1 MSLFGGGRP
10 VDPLMPVHLD
20 VLGRLH
26 VLLGALAILAGT
38 SLLLIASGT
47 RLAITQ
53 MALTVFRPGD
63 EAIAIGQAGVWILV
77 WCGVVFGAGG
87 LALVLTGRALAR
99 RRPASR
105 QWALILAVLDLL
117 AVPFGT
123 ALSVYA
129 FWVLLNDEARRE
141 FGRPP
146 RLPQQPSP
154 PAVSA

>member
-26 VLLGALAILAGT
+26 VLLGAFAILAGS
-38 SLLLIASGT
+38 SLFLIAAGT
-47 RLAITQ
+47 RF
-53 MALTVFRPGD
+53 ALTQLDDAGAV
-63 EAIAIGQAGVWILV
+63 GQAGVWILA
-77 WCGVVFGAGG
+77 WCGAIFVAGG
-87 LALVLTGRALAR
+87 VALLLIGRGLGK
-99 RRPASR
+99 RRPAAR
-105 QWALILAVLDLL
+105 RWALIVAVPDLL

-146 RLPQQPSP
+146 RLPQQSPP

>member
-1 MSLFGGGRP
+1 MSLFGGARP

-26 VLLGALAILAGT
+26 ILLGAVAILAGL
-38 SLLLIASGT
+38 SLFIIAFGS
-47 RLAITQ
+47 RF
-53 MALTVFRPGD
+53 ALTQLEDVG
-63 EAIAIGQAGVWILV
+63 AAGQAGVWILA
-77 WCGVVFGAGG
+77 WCGFIFAAGG
-87 LALVLTGRALAR
+87 TALVLTGRALAR
-99 RRPASR
+99 RRPNAR
-105 QWALILAVLDLL
+105 RWALILAVLDLL

-123 ALSVYA
+123 ALSVYS

-146 RLPQQPSP
+146 RLPQQPPP

>member
-10 VDPLMPVHLD
+10 VEPLMPVHLN

-26 VLLGALAILAGT
+26 IMLGAFAILAGG
-38 SLLLIASGT
+38 SLLIIAFGT
-47 RLAITQ
+47 RA
-53 MALTVFRPGD
+53 ALTQLDGIGV
-63 EAIAIGQAGVWILV
+63 EGQAGAWILA
-77 WCGVVFGAGG
+77 WCGIVFALGG
-87 LALVLTGRALAR
+87 IALVFTGRALAR
-99 RRPASR
+99 RRPGAR
-105 QWALILAVLDLL
+105 RWALILAVLDLL

-146 RLPQQPSP
+146 RLPQPDPP

>member
-26 VLLGALAILAGT
+26 ALLGALAILAGL
-38 SLLLIASGT
+38 SLFLIAAGT
-47 RLAITQ
+47 RI
-53 MALTVFRPGD
+53 ALTELEDVG
-63 EAIAIGQAGVWILV
+63 AVGQAGVWILV
-77 WCGVVFGAGG
+77 WCGAVFAAGG
-87 LALVLTGRALAR
+87 LALLFTGRALAR
-99 RRPASR
+99 RRPSAR
-105 QWALILAVLDLL
+105 RWALILAVLDLL

-146 RLPQQPSP
+146 RLPHPSS
-154 PAVSA
+154 SASA

>member
-1 MSLFGGGRP
+1 MSLFGGRP

-26 VLLGALAILAGT
+26 VLLGALAILAGS
-38 SLLLIASGT
+38 SLFLIALGT
-47 RLAITQ
+47 RV
-53 MALTVFRPGD
+53 ALTQLDDSGV
-63 EAIAIGQAGVWILV
+63 AGQAGVWILV
-77 WCGVVFGAGG
+77 GCGAVLAAGG
-87 LALVLTGRALAR
+87 TALVLTGRALGKRRPTAR
-99 RRPASR
+99 R
-105 QWALILAVLDLL
+105 WALILAVLDLV

-146 RLPQQPSP
+146 RLPQPPPP

>member
-20 VLGRLH
+20 VLGQLH
-26 VLLGALAILAGT
+26 VVLGALSVLAGT
-38 SLLLIASGT
+38 SLFLIAFGT
-47 RLAITQ
+47 RV
-53 MALTVFRPGD
+53 ALTQLSDVGVV
-63 EAIAIGQAGVWILV
+63 GQAGVWILI
-77 WCGVVFGAGG
+77 WCGVVFAAGG
-87 LALVLTGRALAR
+87 AALVLTGRALAK
-99 RRPASR
+99 RRPAAR
-105 QWALILAVLDLL
+105 RWALILAVPDLL

>member
-1 MSLFGGGRP
+1 MSLFGGRP

-26 VLLGALAILAGT
+26 VLLGALAILAGS
-38 SLLLIASGT
+38 SLFLIAFGT
-47 RLAITQ
+47 SF
-53 MALTVFRPGD
+53 ALTQLADAG
-63 EAIAIGQAGVWILV
+63 AAGQAGVWILAG
-77 WCGVVFGAGG
+77 CGAVFVAGG
-87 LALVLTGRALAR
+87 TALILTGRALGK
-99 RRPASR
+99 RRPAAR
-105 QWALILAVLDLL
+105 RWALILAVLDLL

-123 ALSVYA
+123 ALSVYS

-146 RLPQQPSP
+146 RLPQQPPP

>member
-26 VLLGALAILAGT
+26 VLLGALAILAGS
-38 SLLLIASGT
+38 SLFLVAIGT
-47 RLAITQ
+47 RLA
-53 MALTVFRPGD
+53 LTELDDVG
-63 EAIAIGQAGVWILV
+63 AVGQAGVWILI
-77 WCGVVFGAGG
+77 WCGVVFAVGG
-87 LALVLTGRALAR
+87 VALVLTGRALAR
-99 RRPASR
+99 RRPSAR
-105 QWALILAVLDLL
+105 QWALILAVVDLL

-146 RLPQQPSP
+146 RLPPQPP

>member
-1 MSLFGGGRP
+1 MSLFGGRP

-26 VLLGALAILAGT
+26 VLLGAFAILAGS
-38 SLLLIASGT
+38 SLFLIAFGT
-47 RLAITQ
+47 RF
-53 MALTVFRPGD
+53 ALTQLDDAGG
-63 EAIAIGQAGVWILV
+63 AGQAGVWILV
-77 WCGVVFGAGG
+77 GCGAVLVAGG
-87 LALVLTGRALAR
+87 TALALTGRALAK
-99 RRPASR
+99 RRPAAR
-105 QWALILAVLDLL
+105 RWALILAVPDLL

-123 ALSVYA
+123 ALSVYS

-146 RLPQQPSP
+146 RLPHQPPP